1 MAKIDLEKLM
11 KKLPLYKIELEVR
24 NNKNYL
30 KFLPSVWV
38 DVGLWCLYISIEWLW
53 LNMTLTMNPNIMK
66 GKKTIN
72 FYLIPHFSLSKIS
85 AKCKEKYDFQF
96 FWLWMGYRKF
106 FGERKDFEE
115 SLKEKGYEICRF
127 KFKK

>member
-1 MAKIDLEKLM
+1 M
-11 KKLPLYKIELEVR
+11 KRLSLYKIEIEIR
-24 NNKNYL
+24 NKKNYFL
-30 KFLPSVWV
+30 FLPSVWV

-53 LNMTLTMNPNIMK
+53 LDMILTMNPNIMK

-72 FYLIPHFSLSKIS
+72 FYLIPHFSLIKLS

-127 KFKK
+127 KLR